1 MMTQLGVDW
10 KQAGSCGREKEDQ
23 IWKEFRAAMDDYFN
37 SLKEWNEERHQQW
50 RQRMSDARD
59 RKQELIANQKRQIRR
74 MQDEMVGL
82 LGQRAIDE
90 MQEQIEEKE
99 AFIAQLEAE
108 LEDID
113 KTLAEEN

>member
-1 MMTQLGVDW
+1 
-10 KQAGSCGREKEDQ
+10 
-23 IWKEFRAAMDDYFN
+23 
-37 SLKEWNEERHQQW
+37 
-50 RQRMSDARD
+50 MSDARD

>member
-1 MMTQLGVDW
+1 
-10 KQAGSCGREKEDQ
+10 
-23 IWKEFRAAMDDYFN
+23 
-37 SLKEWNEERHQQW
+37 
-50 RQRMSDARD
+50 
-59 RKQELIANQKRQIRR
+59 
-74 MQDEMVGL
+74 MVGL

-113 KTLAEEN
+113 KTLAEED